1 MNRYTSPTSKP
12 DLTDRAVY
20 AEWTIDIVRYADLDP
35 NGHVNNGAIN
45 QFFEDGRVHF
55 RTARMTHLTP
65 EILTGFAVAAFAAN
79 YRGALRYPATV
90 DVGTVVTRI
99 GRSSFGLGQGVF
111 SGETCIATAEV
122 TSVYFDPDNG
132 KSRPM
137 PDDLRAV
144 LEAAMI

>member
-1 MNRYTSPTSKP
+1 MNRNARPTPEP

-55 RTARMTHLTP
+55 RTARMTHLKP
-65 EILTGFAVAAFAAN
+65 DILTGFAVAAFAAT
-79 YRGALRYPATV
+79 YRGTLGYPATV
-90 DVGTVVTRI
+90 EIGTVVIRI

-111 SGETCIATAEV
+111 TGDDCIATAEV
-122 TSVYFDPDNG
+122 TSVFFDPGSG
-132 KSRPM
+132 KSQPL

-144 LEAAMI
+144 LEAAMG